1 MFFRKKKQVALSP
14 EDVRGKL
21 HHIAFIM
28 DGNGRYAKR
37 RGLPREQGHIAGAKN
52 FLDVARHCR
61 EIGID
66 TVTVYAFSTENW
78 SRPES
83 EVAGLMKL
91 FEEHIMSAFEKCK
104 KEHIRVIFL
113 GDKAPFSASLR
124 EKAERLEQETA
135 AYTQTLNIAMNY
147 GSRDELVRACNQL
160 IAEGKTEV
168 TKDDISAHLFT
179 KGSPDPDL
187 VVRTGGELR
196 VSNFLLWQSA
206 YAEYYFTETLW
217 PALKANEIDDIVR
230 AYMKRHRRFGGL

>member
-1 MFFRKKKQVALSP
+1 MFFRKKKQEPLSP
-14 EDVRGKL
+14 DDVREKL
-21 HHIAFIM
+21 RHIAFIM

-37 RGLPREQGHIAGAKN
+37 RGLPREQGHIVGAKN
-52 FLDVARHCR
+52 FLDVVRHCR
-61 EIGID
+61 DIGID

-91 FEEHIMSAFEKCK
+91 FEEHIMGAFERCK
-104 KEHIRVIFL
+104 KEHIRVVFL

-124 EKAERLEQETA
+124 EKAEKLERETA
-135 AYTQTLNIAMNY
+135 SYTQTLNVAMNY
-147 GSRDELVRACNQL
+147 GSRDEIVRACNQL
-160 IAEGKTEV
+160 IAEGKTVV
-168 TKDDISAHLFT
+168 TKEDISSHLFT

-217 PALKANEIDDIVR
+217 PALTAAEIDDIVR